1 MAAGNFREY
10 ESDEKVGIRVL
21 DSSPVTFIS
30 RAVVASCSRSCSSGR
45 RLAVLLLLLLLI
57 GSAVIRLSSALRR
70 Q

>member
-1 MAAGNFREY
+1 MVAGNFREY

-30 RAVVASCSRSCSSGR
+30 RAVVASCSSGR
-45 RLAVLLLLLLLI
+45 RLAVLLLLLI

>member
-30 RAVVASCSRSCSSGR
+30 RAVVASSSSGR
-45 RLAVLLLLLLLI
+45 RLAVLLLLLLI

>member
-30 RAVVASCSRSCSSGR
+30 RAVVASCSRSSSSGR
-45 RLAVLLLLLLLI
+45 RLAVLLLLLLI

>member
-45 RLAVLLLLLLLI
+45 RLAVLLLLLLI